1 MAKSTRL
8 ARSLEQSAD
17 QPSAS
22 RLSLDRDFRTECP
35 WRAGGGSMATWRALI
50 TAGVSAV
57 PATLSVRAALL
68 LTLAAVAVSTVAAD
82 AQDPLAA
89 AIASPSRTA
98 KFTARDQY
106 RHPLETLR
114 FFGVQPNQTVVEIWP
129 GRGWYMEILAPY
141 VREQGKYYAAI
152 EAPDVPGASKE
163 VRDDAT
169 ALRKRIADDPTHL
182 GKVIVTELHPPQ
194 LIEICPPGTADVVLT
209 FRNVHN
215 WLETGDQQAQF
226 NVFFKA
232 LKPGGVLGV
241 VEHRAKPGTS
251 LEAMRKSG
259 YMDEDYIKKLAAT
272 AGFRFD
278 AESPINNNPKD
289 TKDYPEG
296 VWTLP
301 PTLALGD
308 KDRDKYLAIG
318 ESDRMTLR
326 FVKPGR

>member
-1 MAKSTRL
+1 MTS
-8 ARSLEQSAD
+8 
-17 QPSAS
+17 
-22 RLSLDRDFRTECP
+22 
-35 WRAGGGSMATWRALI
+35 
-50 TAGVSAV
+50 
-57 PATLSVRAALL
+57 TLSIRAALL
-68 LTLAAVAVSTVAAD
+68 LTLAAVAVSALAAD

-89 AIASPSRTA
+89 AIASPSRTP

-114 FFGVQPNQTVVEIWP
+114 FFGVRPNQTVVEIWP

-141 VREQGKYYAAI
+141 LRAQGKYYAAI
-152 EAPDVPGASKE
+152 DAPDAPGATKE
-163 VRDDAT
+163 TKDNAT
-169 ALRKRIADDPTHL
+169 GLRKRIADDPTHL
-182 GKVIVTELHPPQ
+182 GKVIITEFHPPQ
-194 LIEICPPGTADVVLT
+194 LTEICPPGSADVVLT

-215 WLETGDQQAQF
+215 WLETGNQQAQF
-226 NVFFKA
+226 NTFFRA

-241 VEHRAKPGTS
+241 VEHRARPGTS
-251 LEAMRKSG
+251 LEEMRKSG
-259 YMDEDYIKKLAAT
+259 YMDEDYVKKLAAT

-301 PTLALGD
+301 PTLTLGD
-308 KDRDKYLAIG
+308 KDRDRYLAIG

>member
-1 MAKSTRL
+1 VRL
-8 ARSLEQSAD
+8 
-17 QPSAS
+17 
-22 RLSLDRDFRTECP
+22 TNI
-35 WRAGGGSMATWRALI
+35 RAL
-50 TAGVSAV
+50 
-57 PATLSVRAALL
+57 RALL
-68 LTLAAVAVSTVAAD
+68 LLLTGVAA
-82 AQDPLAA
+82 ASAAAAAAAATDPLAA
-89 AIASPSRTA
+89 AIASPARTP
-98 KFTARDQY
+98 KFVARDRY

-114 FFGVQPNQTVVEIWP
+114 FFGLRPDQTVVEIWP
-129 GRGWYMEILAPY
+129 GGGWYMEILAPY
-141 VREQGKYYAAI
+141 LRDAGKYYAAI

-163 VRDDAT
+163 AKDGA
-169 ALRKRIADDPTHL
+169 AHLHKRIAGDQEQF

-194 LIEICPPGTADVVLT
+194 LTEICPPGTADVVLT

-215 WLETGDQQAQF
+215 WIDAGDQQAQF
-226 NVFFKA
+226 DVFFKA

-251 LEAMRKSG
+251 LDESRKSG
-259 YMDEDYIKKLAAT
+259 YVEEAYVKKLAAA

-278 AESPINNNPKD
+278 AESPVNDNPKD

-326 FVKPGR
+326 FVKPGK

>member
-1 MAKSTRL
+1 
-8 ARSLEQSAD
+8 
-17 QPSAS
+17 
-22 RLSLDRDFRTECP
+22 
-35 WRAGGGSMATWRALI
+35 
-50 TAGVSAV
+50 V
-57 PATLSVRAALL
+57 PATCSLRATLL
-68 LTLAAVAVSTVAAD
+68 ITLLGLASGTVAAA

-89 AIASPSRTA
+89 AIASPARTA

-114 FFGVQPNQTVVEIWP
+114 FFGLRPNQTVVEIWP

-141 VREQGKYYAAI
+141 LAEKGKYYAAI
-152 EAPDVPGASKE
+152 EAPEVAGASKE
-163 VRDDAT
+163 TKENAA
-169 ALRKRIADDPTHL
+169 ALRKKIAEDPAHF
-182 GKVIVTELHPPQ
+182 GKVVITQLHPPQ
-194 LIEICPPGTADVVLT
+194 LTEICPPGSADLVLT

-215 WLETGDQQAQF
+215 WLDSGDQQAQF
-226 NVFFKA
+226 NAFFKA

-241 VEHRAKPGTS
+241 VEHRATPGTS
-251 LEAMRKSG
+251 LEEMRKSG
-259 YMDEDYIKKLAAT
+259 YMDEDYLKKLATT

-278 AESPINNNPKD
+278 AASPVNNNPKD

-301 PTLALGD
+301 PTLTLGE

-326 FVKPGR
+326 FIKPTV

>member
-1 MAKSTRL
+1 M
-8 ARSLEQSAD
+8 
-17 QPSAS
+17 PS
-22 RLSLDRDFRTECP
+22 
-35 WRAGGGSMATWRALI
+35 
-50 TAGVSAV
+50 
-57 PATLSVRAALL
+57 TLSVRAALL
-68 LTLAAVAVSTVAAD
+68 LGLAAVAVSAVAAQR
-82 AQDPLAA
+82 QDPLAA
-89 AIASPSRTA
+89 AIAGSSRTA

-114 FFGVQPNQTVVEIWP
+114 FFGLRPNQTVVEIWP

-141 VREQGKYYAAI
+141 LREQGKYYAAI

-163 VRDDAT
+163 AKDNAA

-182 GKVIVTELHPPQ
+182 GKVIVTDLHPPQ
-194 LIEICPPGTADVVLT
+194 LTEICPPGTADVVLT

-226 NVFFKA
+226 NAFFKA

-241 VEHRAKPGTS
+241 VEHRARAGTS
-251 LEAMRKSG
+251 LGEMRKSG
-259 YMDEDYIKKLAAT
+259 YMDEDYIRKLAAT

-278 AESPINNNPKD
+278 AQSPVNNNPQD
-289 TKDYPEG
+289 TRDYPQG

-301 PTLALGD
+301 PTLALGAT
-308 KDRDKYLAIG
+308 DRDKYLAIG

>member
-1 MAKSTRL
+1 M
-8 ARSLEQSAD
+8 
-17 QPSAS
+17 PS
-22 RLSLDRDFRTECP
+22 
-35 WRAGGGSMATWRALI
+35 
-50 TAGVSAV
+50 
-57 PATLSVRAALL
+57 TLSVRAALL
-68 LTLAAVAVSTVAAD
+68 LTLAAVAVSAVAAEP
-82 AQDPLAA
+82 QDPLAA
-89 AIASPSRTA
+89 AIASPSRTQ
-98 KFTARDQY
+98 KFTLRDQY

-114 FFGVQPNQTVVEIWP
+114 FFGLRPNQTVVEIWP

-141 VREQGKYYAAI
+141 LREQGKYYAAI
-152 EAPDVPGASKE
+152 EAPDVPGAGQEAK
-163 VRDDAT
+163 DDAA
-169 ALRKRIADDPTHL
+169 ALRKRIADDPAHF

-194 LIEICPPGTADVVLT
+194 LTEICPPGTADVVLT

-226 NVFFKA
+226 NAFFRA

-241 VEHRAKPGTS
+241 VEHRARPGTS
-251 LEAMRKSG
+251 LDEMRKSG
-259 YMDEDYIKKLAAT
+259 YMDEGYIKKLAAT

-278 AESPINNNPKD
+278 ADSPVNNNPKD
-289 TKDYPEG
+289 TKDYSQG

-326 FVKPGR
+326 FVKPGAIRRR